1 MPKMVK
7 RPVPIPTPTFVPR
20 FRLVCGLLG
29 SVVSGGEVEDV
40 DDDVEDELSPNGT
53 FMIAAKDNACSLG
66 NSERSVDFQKT
77 AIGIASAVP
86 VDTTVGLL
94 IR

>member
-29 SVVSGGEVEDV
+29 SVVSGGDVEDV
-40 DDDVEDELSPNGT
+40 VDGVEDELSPNGT
-53 FMIAAKDNACSLG
+53 FMIAAKDKACCLG
-66 NSERSVDFQKT
+66 NNDRSVDFQ
-77 AIGIASAVP
+77 
-86 VDTTVGLL
+86 
-94 IR
+94 